1 MLKGATKSN
10 GQKDKLDR
18 FYTSA
23 DEACRIVASLP
34 AIIPLLDKNSDI
46 VPDFY
51 EPSAGDGAFV
61 RAVEIEYD
69 DKPVDIH
76 AYDIAP
82 SSTPL
87 CYTKIDEQDFLTANI
102 AYSNNR
108 IVIGNPPFGEQ
119 GKLCFEFV
127 EKALEIAPYVCFILP
142 PSFKKESYQRR
153 LGLSPIAVIE
163 LNDTQYRVGD
173 IKIDVPSSFF
183 VFDKHNKFVEEKIDF
198 DKLPFVFL
206 SKSDADKA
214 DFTIRRV
221 GGTSGTANKRTDVSK
236 QSNYF
241 CMTRNGRDT
250 GDVIDMI
257 NEIDFPEKD
266 WSVGPRS
273 LSQREI
279 AKRIL
284 NSMESECTA
293 F

>member
-18 FYTSA
+18 FYTSP
-23 DEACRIVASLP
+23 DEACRLVAALP
-34 AIIPLLDKNSDI
+34 TFVPFLDENSGI

-82 SSTPL
+82 SPSPL
-87 CYTKIDEQDFLTANI
+87 CYTKIGEQDFLTADI
-102 AYSNNR
+102 PYSDNR

-119 GKLCFEFV
+119 GRLCFEFV

-153 LGLSPIAVIE
+153 LGLSPVAIIE
-163 LNDTQYRVGD
+163 LDDTQYRVGD
-173 IKIDVPSSFF
+173 STIDVPSSFF
-183 VFDKHNKFVEEKIDF
+183 VFDKHHVFVAEKVDF
-198 DKLPFVFL
+198 DKLPFSFL
-206 SKSDADKA
+206 SKSDTDKA

-241 CMTRNGRDT
+241 CSTKDGYDT
-250 GDVIDMI
+250 DNIIKMI
-257 NEIDFPEKD
+257 NDIDFPERD

-279 AKRIL
+279 AKRVIETL
-284 NSMESECTA
+284 KNK
-293 F
+293 

>member
-18 FYTSA
+18 FYTSP
-23 DEACRIVASLP
+23 DEALRLLASLP
-34 AIIPLLDKNSDI
+34 AFVPFLDENSGI

-61 RAVEIEYD
+61 RAIEIEYD
-69 DKPVDIH
+69 DKPVNIH

-82 SSTPL
+82 SPTPL
-87 CYTKIDEQDFLTANI
+87 CYTKIGEQDFLTADIPYND
-102 AYSNNR
+102 NR

-119 GKLCFEFV
+119 GRLCFEFV
-127 EKALEIAPYVCFILP
+127 EKALQIAPYVCFILP

-163 LNDTQYRVGD
+163 LNNTQYRVGD
-173 IKIDVPSSFF
+173 SRIDVPSSFF
-183 VFDKHNKFVEEKIDF
+183 VFDKHHKFVEEKIDF

-206 SKSDADKA
+206 SKNDTDKA

-241 CMTRNGRDT
+241 CMTRDGYNTDE
-250 GDVIDMI
+250 VIKMI
-257 NEIDFPEKD
+257 NETDFPERD

-273 LSQREI
+273 VSQREI
-279 AKRIL
+279 AKRVL
-284 NSMESECTA
+284 NSMESE
-293 F
+293 

>member
-1 MLKGATKSN
+1 M
-10 GQKDKLDR
+10 
-18 FYTSA
+18 
-23 DEACRIVASLP
+23 
-34 AIIPLLDKNSDI
+34 
-46 VPDFY
+46 
-51 EPSAGDGAFV
+51 
-61 RAVEIEYD
+61 
-69 DKPVDIH
+69 
-76 AYDIAP
+76 
-82 SSTPL
+82 
-87 CYTKIDEQDFLTANI
+87 
-102 AYSNNR
+102 
-108 IVIGNPPFGEQ
+108 
-119 GKLCFEFV
+119 
-127 EKALEIAPYVCFILP
+127 EIAPYVCFILP

-153 LGLSPIAVIE
+153 LGISPIAVIE

-206 SKSDADKA
+206 SKSDANKA

-241 CMTRNGRDT
+241 CSANWSNTRSTRLQSC
-250 GDVIDMI
+250 VLHMI
-257 NEIDFPEKD
+257 NEIDFPERD

-284 NSMESECTA
+284 KSMESEYTV

>member
-1 MLKGATKSN
+1 MLKGVTKSN

-18 FYTSA
+18 FYTSV

-61 RAVEIEYD
+61 RAIEIEYD
-69 DKPVDIH
+69 DKPVNIH

-82 SSTPL
+82 SSTTL
-87 CYTKIDEQDFLTANI
+87 CYTKILEQDFLAADI
-102 AYSNNR
+102 HYSDNR

-119 GKLCFEFV
+119 GRLCFEFV
-127 EKALEIAPYVCFILP
+127 EKALQIAPYVCFILP

-153 LGLSPIAVIE
+153 LGLSPVAIIE
-163 LNDTQYRVGD
+163 LDDTQYRVGD
-173 IKIDVPSSFF
+173 STIDVPSSFF
-183 VFDKHNKFVEEKIDF
+183 VFDKHNKFIEEKIDF

-206 SKSDADKA
+206 PKNDSDKA

-221 GGTSGTANKRTDVSK
+221 GGMSGMASKHTDVSK

-241 CMTRNGRDT
+241 CLTKNGWDT
-250 GDVIDMI
+250 DDIIKMI
-257 NEIDFPEKD
+257 NRTDFPERD

-279 AKRIL
+279 AKRVIKTIKKI
-284 NSMESECTA
+284 NSN
-293 F
+293 